1 MAQQMSAQEQAFQAY
16 QANMNNRAILLR
28 GAQNMWLPIFTNT
41 FANPTGAVINVPLR
55 NVGLVKRLIVEVSGL
70 IAQSGAETLTRT
82 PWGPANIFSQIVL
95 TDLSNQ
101 TRVNTTGWHLHTVAS
116 AKRNW
121 AWGSAYTND
130 SPVAFGSNYPVNS
143 FPATVTAQQAFRY
156 FLEIPIS
163 MGDTDLRGAIYA
175 NVVNATFNLQL
186 TVNPNFV
193 VASTASPTLA
203 VMKSSTAALG
213 NLSSMTITVHQNFLD
228 QLPTANGQ
236 VILPQLDLGTAYL
249 LNNTTVSGIVA
260 NQDNTI
266 PFANFRDFYSTTLI
280 YENFG
285 YNAGQVG
292 SDLIEWK
299 LQSANYTNIS
309 QYDPYM
315 ASLLT
320 RAVICDDLPAILG
333 SSGYY
338 FDSRVKPISTIQY
351 GNMQIVFK
359 PANVQNSASQ
369 MLVGYES
376 LAYINQITQAGSL
389 YNT

>member
-1 MAQQMSAQEQAFQAY
+1 MADQMSAQEAAY
-16 QANMNNRAILLR
+16 RAAQQNQQNRSIVLR
-28 GAQNMWLPIFTNT
+28 GSQNMWLPIFTNT
-41 FANPTGAVINVPLR
+41 FATPVGQVINVPLR
-55 NVGLVKRLIVEVSGL
+55 NVGLVKRLIVEVSGT
-70 IAQSGAETLTRT
+70 IAQSGAETLNRT
-82 PWGPANIFSQIVL
+82 PWGPANIFSQVVL

-101 TRVNTTGWHLHTVAS
+101 TRINTTGWHLHTISS
-116 AKRNW
+116 AKRGW

-130 SPVAFGSNYPVNS
+130 SPVAFASNYPVITMPS
-143 FPATVTAQQAFRY
+143 AVTTVQSYRY

-203 VMKSSTAALG
+203 VYKSTTAALG
-213 NLSSMTITVHQNFLD
+213 TVGPMTITVHQNFLD
-228 QLPTANGQ
+228 QLPTANG
-236 VILPQLDLGTAYL
+236 VVVLPQLDLGTAYL
-249 LNNTTVSGIVA
+249 LNNTTATGIVA
-260 NQDNTI
+260 NQQNTI

-285 YNAGQVG
+285 YNTGQIG
-292 SDLIEWK
+292 SDLATWF
-299 LQSANYTNIS
+299 LQSANYTNIL

-320 RAVICDDLPAILG
+320 RAVINDDLPAILG
-333 SSGYY
+333 SSAYY

-351 GNMQIVFK
+351 GNMQLVFQ
-359 PANVQNSASQ
+359 PNNVQGSATQ
-369 MLVGYES
+369 MLIGYES